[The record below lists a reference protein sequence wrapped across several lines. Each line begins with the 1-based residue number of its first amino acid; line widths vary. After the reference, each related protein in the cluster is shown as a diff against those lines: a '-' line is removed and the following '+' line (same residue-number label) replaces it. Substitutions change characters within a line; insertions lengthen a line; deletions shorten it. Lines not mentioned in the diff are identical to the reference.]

1 MFRFLATHP
10 RECLRIDIALS
21 FGVVSLLIGLFVIY
35 CTRPH
40 PIEVLA
46 QESVPASLVVYEW
59 IARLTIN
66 GLFVFFVFSMI
77 VHFLVAIRTLFHLL
91 YSCCKRKEEKMNVLI
106 EEEEEEDGTT
116 SEGILIDADVAL
128 NDKLPLLE

>member
-1 MFRFLATHP
+1 MFRFLTTHP
-10 RECLRIDIALS
+10 REHSRIDLALA
-21 FGVVSLLIGLFVIY
+21 FGVVSLLVGLFVIY

-46 QESVPASLVVYEW
+46 QESVPADLVVYEW

-66 GLFVFFVFSMI
+66 GLFVFVVFSMI
-77 VHFLVAIRTLFHLL
+77 VHFLVVIRTLFHLL
-91 YSCCKRKEEKMNVLI
+91 TSCCKRKEEKMNVLI
-106 EEEEEEDGTT
+106 KEEEDGTS

-128 NDKLPLLE
+128 NYKLPLLE

>member
-10 RECLRIDIALS
+10 REHSRIDLALS
-21 FGVVSLLIGLFVIY
+21 FGVVSLLVGLFVIY

-59 IARLTIN
+59 IARFTIN
-66 GLFVFFVFSMI
+66 GLLAFFLFNVI
-77 VHFLVAIRTLFHLL
+77 VHFLVVVRTLFHLL
-91 YSCCKRKEEKMNVLI
+91 SSCCKRKEEKMNVLI
-106 EEEEEEDGTT
+106 EEEEDGTT